1 MACCAPIHAEHLR
14 RLHTHDNRG
23 ADDKNLA
30 WVTMAIHAA
39 TRCRPRKVTETSL
52 YLSSKARKL
61 NAMRPNDTERTKLSH
76 KEWGDLILAEIKGK
90 GRSRYYS
97 AVCPICLVCYD
108 ADIISNDASARALA
122 VEKVAS
128 HIKRAHSDALT

>member
-1 MACCAPIHAEHLR
+1 M
-14 RLHTHDNRG
+14 G
-23 ADDKNLA
+23 
-30 WVTMAIHAA
+30 
-39 TRCRPRKVTETSL
+39 
-52 YLSSKARKL
+52 
-61 NAMRPNDTERTKLSH
+61 PNDTEQTKLSH

-108 ADIISNDASARALA
+108 MDILSNDASARALA